1 MAVSKFLAENG
12 LQKLSMEM
20 LNEGASGKDKSE
32 SNRGPEFPPPVP
44 SIFKE
49 VHQQMLLAKSKQ
61 GIDQF

>member
-12 LQKLSMEM
+12 LQKLSMDM
-20 LNEGASGKDKSE
+20 LNEVASGQDKSE

-49 VHQQMLLAKSKQ
+49 VHQ
-61 GIDQF
+61 